1 MGNPHSLPRHAGSD
15 LNAPS
20 TANPLLAATIL
31 AAGLGQRL
39 GGRPKAT
46 LQIGGISL
54 LERLVAALRGAGIQA
69 VSVVIGPYRDQL
81 LPLIAHCGAR
91 AVEHRQSDASLV
103 DSQRL
108 ALEAHGAS
116 FVGHDLLL
124 VLADLPLLSAAD
136 VSPLL
141 VVWQQRAPSVHAQ
154 MPVVNG
160 VRGHPLLL
168 SGHAVAQMSAAARHL
183 GIRDW
188 LRRHPEAVQPFHSQ
202 RRAYVTDVDTPDDLT
217 ALQALVHPAAVV
229 WPAP

>member
-1 MGNPHSLPRHAGSD
+1 MNIPDTASPPGHGQRPTTD
-15 LNAPS
+15 QPS
-20 TANPLLAATIL
+20 PLVATIL

-39 GGRPKAT
+39 GARPKAT

-54 LERLVAALRGAGIQA
+54 LERLIAALRGAGIQA

-81 LPLIAHCGAR
+81 LPLVAQCGAH
-91 AVEHRQSDASLV
+91 AVVHRQPHASLV

-108 ALEAHGAS
+108 ALEAHSAR

-136 VSPLL
+136 VSLL
-141 VVWQQRAPSVHAQ
+141 LAAWHQRVPSVHAL
-154 MPVVNG
+154 MPVVDG

-168 SGHAVAQMSAAARHL
+168 SSDAVAQVSATACHL

-188 LRRHPEAVQPFHSQ
+188 LRKHPEAVQLFHSP
-202 RRAYVTDVDTPDDLT
+202 RRAYVTDVDTPDDLI
-217 ALQALVHPAAVV
+217 ALQALLHPIPVE
-229 WPAP
+229 